1 MLDLK
6 SKIEAAATAVRA
18 RCDRTPRVA
27 IVTGT
32 GLGGLSE
39 AIDAEGEIPYA
50 EIPHFPAST
59 APGHRGRLVLGS
71 LGGASVAVLDGRFHS
86 YEGYTLA
93 ECTFPI
99 RVVRELGAEILIL
112 TNAAGGL
119 NPAFE
124 LADSMLIEDHI
135 DMLSGNPLTGPN
147 DDALGPRFPDMFEP
161 YDRGLMAVVREEAA
175 GLEMP
180 LREGVFV
187 AVSGPNLETRAEYRM
202 LRGLGADVVGMS
214 TVPECITA
222 KHCGLK
228 TLAFSVVTDLCD
240 PERLEPVDIEKII
253 ATAERGGAT
262 LSELLRRVIPRL

>member
-1 MLDLK
+1 VHELTT
-6 SKIEAAATAVRA
+6 KIAAAVAAVRERDA
-18 RCDRTPRVA
+18 TPPRVA
-27 IVTGT
+27 VVTGT

-39 AIDAEGEIPYA
+39 AVEVRAEVPY
-50 EIPHFPAST
+50 ERIPHFPSST
-59 APGHRGRLVLGS
+59 APGHRGRLVLGD
-71 LGGASVAVLDGRFHS
+71 LGGTPVAVLDGRFHS

-99 RVVRELGAEILIL
+99 RVVRALGAEALVL

-124 LADSMLIEDHI
+124 LADVMLIEDHI
-135 DMLSGNPLTGPN
+135 DLLPGNPLTGPN

-161 YDRGLMAVVREEAA
+161 YDRAFAEIARTEAA
-175 GLEMP
+175 ASGVT

-187 AVSGPNLETRAEYRM
+187 AVAGPNLETRAEYRM
-202 LRGLGADVVGMS
+202 LRGFGADVVGMS

-222 KHCGLK
+222 KHCGLR

-240 PERLEPVDIEKII
+240 PSRVEPVDISKII
-253 ATAERGGAT
+253 ATAERGGAA
-262 LSELLRRVIPRL
+262 LSALLERVIPRL

>member
-1 MLDLK
+1 MHDLK
-6 SKIEAAATAVRA
+6 EKIDAAVAGVRE
-18 RCDRTPRVA
+18 RCDRTPKVA
-27 IVTGT
+27 VVTGT

-39 AIDAEGEIPYA
+39 AVAIDAEIPYG

-59 APGHRGRLVLGS
+59 APSHRGRLLLGE
-71 LGGASVAVLDGRFHS
+71 LNGASVAVLDGRFHS

-99 RVVRELGAEILIL
+99 RVVRALGAEALVL

-119 NPAFE
+119 NPSFE
-124 LADSMLIEDHI
+124 LADVMLIEDHI
-135 DMLSGNPLTGPN
+135 DLLSGNPLTGPN
-147 DDALGPRFPDMFEP
+147 DDSLGDRFPDMYEP
-161 YDRGLMAVVREEAA
+161 YDRGLMSIAKEEAA
-175 GLEMP
+175 ATGMT

-202 LRGLGADVVGMS
+202 LRGFGADVVGMS

-240 PERLEPVDIEKII
+240 PERLEPVDIAKII
-253 ATAERGGAT
+253 ATAERGGAA
-262 LSELLRRVIPRL
+262 LSELLQRVIPRL